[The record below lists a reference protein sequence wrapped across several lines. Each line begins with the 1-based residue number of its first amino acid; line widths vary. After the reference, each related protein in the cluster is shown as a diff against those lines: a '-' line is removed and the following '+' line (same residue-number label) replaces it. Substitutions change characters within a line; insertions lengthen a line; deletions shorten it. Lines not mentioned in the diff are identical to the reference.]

1 MQLLR
6 RRVIIYELAMVVVHD
21 RQTTDADHRHVDRHN
36 GWVVTEL
43 IEGYHSATSAMSQDV
58 EMIIVPSV
66 RLRLEG
72 TAAGMST
79 AVDETGV

>member
-1 MQLLR
+1 M
-6 RRVIIYELAMVVVHD
+6 AVVHD
-21 RQTTDADHRHVDRHN
+21 RQTTDAYHRHADQHS

-43 IEGYHSATSAMSQDV
+43 IEVYPSATSVMSQDV

-66 RLRLEG
+66 PPRLEG